1 MAKPPAKPKKLNIFE
16 QRQRDIDMA
25 SGIEGVTYNKKAKKS
40 WMDRRGFCKICG
52 WDKRVF
58 DDSDKI

>member
-25 SGIEGVTYNKKAKKS
+25 SGIEGVTYNKKPKKPAKKPAPK
-40 WMDRRGFCKICG
+40 GK
-52 WDKRVF
+52 VY
-58 DDSDKI
+58 